1 MKPYR
6 SRKSYKEMFKNKI
19 SKYNLKKK
27 KKKKKETIQRTID
40 AIDNF
45 NVHCFIEKQ

>member
-27 KKKKKETIQRTID
+27 KKKKETIQRTID
-40 AIDNF
+40 AIDNW
-45 NVHCFIEKQ
+45 